1 MTAQTETKTADQTA
15 DRLNDIQLA
24 DAVGGC
30 SRTGGSASG
39 GTQILYCGTVDECG
53 EMEDDTGRITYRPCP
68 RCGKPMHTAFYNVK
82 WYCDPCNF
90 SEYRPRKET
99 WAGTEEELIAA
110 AK

>member
-1 MTAQTETKTADQTA
+1 MTTQTETKTATQ
-15 DRLNDIQLA
+15 LNDAQLT

-30 SRTGGSASG
+30 SRTGGSTG
-39 GTQILYCGTVDECG
+39 GGKEILYCGSVDECG
-53 EMEDDTGRITYRPCP
+53 ELDDDTGRITYRPCP

-90 SEYRPRKET
+90 SEYRPREAI
-99 WAGTEEELIAA
+99 WNGTKEELIAA